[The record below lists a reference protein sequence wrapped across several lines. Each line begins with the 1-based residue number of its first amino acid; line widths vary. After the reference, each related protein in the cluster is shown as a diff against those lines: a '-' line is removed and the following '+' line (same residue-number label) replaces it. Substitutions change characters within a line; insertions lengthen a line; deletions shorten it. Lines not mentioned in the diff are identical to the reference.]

1 MQNVL
6 LNPDF
11 PIGSTF
17 GTSYALDSDLV
28 SWTRDI
34 YGALLQAIQ
43 HSRNF
48 KVRIN
53 ACAAL
58 AVPKTRA
65 KYGDQALFRETVKVL
80 MSSVQ
85 NLDAEQGDH
94 EFGELQYRDQLE
106 LKLLRCLD
114 HLLQLSGGVATL
126 DLELDSALRRRIVA
140 SRPMLVESVAS
151 SSPQQPTAALNESSL
166 STS

>member
-11 PIGSTF
+11 PIGSTM
-17 GTSYALDSDLV
+17 GTSYALDSELF
-28 SWTRDI
+28 SWTQDI
-34 YGALLQAIQ
+34 YGALLQAVQ

-58 AVPKTRA
+58 TVPKTRA
-65 KYGDQALFRETVKVL
+65 KYGDQQLFRQIVKVV
-80 MSSVQ
+80 MASVQ
-85 NLDAEQGDH
+85 NMDAEQGDH

-106 LKLLRCLD
+106 SKLLRCLD

-126 DLELDSALRRRIVA
+126 DLELDTVLRQRIVA
-140 SRPMLVESVAS
+140 SRPMAVD
-151 SSPQQPTAALNESSL
+151 TAAAIPLQAAPSNASISP
-166 STS
+166 TDTD